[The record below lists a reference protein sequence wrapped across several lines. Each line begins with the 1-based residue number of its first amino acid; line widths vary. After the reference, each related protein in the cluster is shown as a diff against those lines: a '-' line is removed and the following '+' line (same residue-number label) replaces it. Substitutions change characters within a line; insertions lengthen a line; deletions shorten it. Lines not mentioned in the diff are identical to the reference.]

1 MKKSEIARKISTL
14 EGFQNPKASLEQ
26 YMTPPEL
33 VADLIYLGYMQGDV
47 EGKKVVDLGA
57 GTGSFAI
64 AAALLGAEVTAVEK
78 DPEALETLRKNIEAT
93 GVEINVVEKDIREV
107 EEDFDTVFM
116 NPPFSVH
123 TELGEEFVQKA
134 LEIGDVIYAVLNPKL
149 KERLKE
155 FSAVHELKEAETYE
169 ISLPPTLAFHTE
181 ERHVIEV
188 EAVHVRK
195 Q

>member
-1 MKKSEIARKISTL
+1 MKPELKRRIAEI

-26 YMTPPEL
+26 YITPPEL
-33 VADLIYLGYMQGDV
+33 VADLVYTAYMQGDV
-47 EGKKVVDLGA
+47 EGQKVVDLGA

-78 DPEALETLRKNIEAT
+78 DPEALKVLRKNIEDAK
-93 GVEINVVEKDIREV
+93 VEVDVVEKDVREL
-107 EEDFDTVFM
+107 EEPFDTVFM

-123 TELGEEFVQKA
+123 TELGEEFVRKA
-134 LEIGDVIYAVLNPKL
+134 LELGEVIYAVLNPKL

-155 FSAVHELKEAETYE
+155 FSDLHELKEAETYE
-169 ISLPPTLAFHTE
+169 ISLPPTLGFHTE
-181 ERHVIEV
+181 ESHVIEV

-195 Q
+195 K

>member
-1 MKKSEIARKISTL
+1 MKPELKRRIAEL
-14 EGFQNPKASLEQ
+14 QGFQNPKASLEQ
-26 YMTPPEL
+26 YITPPEL
-33 VADLIYLGYMQGDV
+33 VSDLVYTAYMQGDL
-47 EGKKVVDLGA
+47 EGKKVVDLGT

-78 DPEALETLRKNIEAT
+78 DPKALETLRENIKTA
-93 GVEINVVEKDIREV
+93 GVEIEVIEQDIRDLNRE
-107 EEDFDTVFM
+107 FDTVFM

-123 TELGEEFVQKA
+123 TELGEEFVRKA

-155 FSAVHELKEAETYE
+155 FSDLHELKEAETYE

-181 ERHVIEV
+181 ERHIIEV